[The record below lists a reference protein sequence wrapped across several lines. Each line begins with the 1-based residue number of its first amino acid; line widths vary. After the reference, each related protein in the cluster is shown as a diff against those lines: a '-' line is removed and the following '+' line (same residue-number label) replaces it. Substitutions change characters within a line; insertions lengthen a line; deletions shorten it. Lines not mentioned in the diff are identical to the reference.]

1 MIGARLLRL
10 VWSVVVLALVGCG
23 GTVTSGGTPATSANY
38 VQQYANA
45 GAALDTATTTWDTL
59 GQSLVVA
66 GTNTVANEA
75 PIDAAY
81 AQALQAFSTSLL
93 GIQFPASAQNDVR
106 AVVNAAA
113 IVRRDLAGV
122 ASGAVTTAQFVSDES
137 NLQATINLVQRD
149 LGLGS
154 STPIAGG

>member
-1 MIGARLLRL
+1 
-10 VWSVVVLALVGCG
+10 VALVGCG
-23 GTVTSGGTPATSANY
+23 GTATSRATAATSANY
-38 VQQYANA
+38 VQQYAKA

-81 AQALQAFSTSLL
+81 AQALQAFSTALL
-93 GIQFPASAQNDVR
+93 AIQFPPSAQNDVR

-113 IVRRDLAGV
+113 IVRRDVAGV
-122 ASGAVTTAQFVSDES
+122 ASGAVTTAQFASDES
-137 NLQATINLVQRD
+137 NLQAAINLVQRD